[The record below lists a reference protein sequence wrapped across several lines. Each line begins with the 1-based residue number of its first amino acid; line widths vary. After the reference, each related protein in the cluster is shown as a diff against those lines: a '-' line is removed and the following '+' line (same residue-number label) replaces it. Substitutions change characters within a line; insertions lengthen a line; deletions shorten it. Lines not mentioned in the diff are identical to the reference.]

1 MVYVVRVLG
10 MALCLSWSLA
20 ASAAGVEVWL
30 SSEDGEYQLTPA
42 GPIECETGVRP
53 WGDTITV
60 EPGTTH
66 QQVLGMGFSFEHA
79 TCENLYKLSPEK
91 REEVIRKLVDPVE
104 GIGMNLMRV
113 CIGTSDF
120 VGEPYYSYCD
130 LPEGETDPGLTHFSI
145 EKDRAYVLP
154 VIKAAQAINP
164 DLLFFASPWSPP
176 GWMTSNGKL
185 EGGRLERKWYDAYA
199 LYLVKFLRAY
209 EAEGVP
215 MRAITV
221 QNEPGHAD
229 PNYPTCLWRPED
241 QRDFIRDSLGPL
253 FDQEGITT
261 PIWCWDHNYSFID
274 FPRTVLSD
282 PGAAKYCEG
291 TGWHSYEGKPEAM
304 ATLTSEFPEKDAFF
318 TEGSTFFTRG
328 AIDLIGIF
336 RNGAR
341 SYNGWVILLDE
352 KRRPNRGPHF
362 ASPTC
367 IVLNSETLELKYRF
381 DYYMY
386 GQFMKFIARGAVRL
400 ESTVGDRDFNSI
412 AFRNPDGSLV
422 LVAANNAKHIHRFT
436 VRCGEQAFRASLPA
450 KSVGTFRWG
459 VPEVENAR

>member
-1 MVYVVRVLG
+1 MKSVVQLLAVFL
-10 MALCLSWSLA
+10 AVPLA
-20 ASAAGVEVWL
+20 AAAQAGTVEVWL
-30 SSEDGEYQLTPA
+30 SSEDGAHQLTPGA
-42 GPIECETGVRP
+42 PIALEAEMRSR
-53 WGDTITV
+53 
-60 EPGTTH
+60 GTTLVIEPEKTH
-66 QQVLGMGFSFEHA
+66 QRMLGMGASFEHA
-79 TCENLYKLSPEK
+79 TCENLFKLTPEK
-91 REEVIRKLVDPVE
+91 REEVIRKLVHPEE

-130 LPEGETDPGLTHFSI
+130 LPEGETDPELKHFSI

-176 GWMTSNGKL
+176 GWMTSNGKM
-185 EGGRLERKWYDAYA
+185 EGGRLEREWYGAYA
-199 LYLVKFLRAY
+199 RYLLKFLRAY

-221 QNEPGHAD
+221 QNEPAHVD

-241 QRDFIRDSLGPL
+241 QRVFLRDHLGPL

-261 PIWCWDHNYSFID
+261 PVWCWDHNYNFED

-282 PGAAKYCEG
+282 PDAAKYCEG
-291 TGWHSYEGKPEAM
+291 TAWHFYEGEPGAM
-304 ATLTSEFPEKDAFF
+304 ARIGAEFPDKDAFF

-328 AIDLIGIF
+328 AITMIDIF

-341 SYNGWVILLDE
+341 SYNAWVILLDE
-352 KRRPNRGPHF
+352 KRQPNRGPHF
-362 ASPTC
+362 ASATS
-367 IVLNSETLELKYRF
+367 IVLDSETLELTYRF

-386 GQFMKFIARGAVRL
+386 GQFMKFIQRDAVRL
-400 ESTVGDRDFNSI
+400 ESTPGDRDFNSI
-412 AFRNPDGSLV
+412 AYQNPGGSIV
-422 LVAANNAKHIHRFT
+422 LVAANNGRRPHRFT
-436 VRCGEQAFRASLPA
+436 VQCGAYGFRASLPA
-450 KSVGTFRWG
+450 KAVGTYRWEMPPAG
-459 VPEVENAR
+459 P

>member
-1 MVYVVRVLG
+1 MIPVVR
-10 MALCLSWSLA
+10 ALILSILLTFSLTAHA
-20 ASAAGVEVWL
+20 ATVEVWL
-30 SSEDGEYQLTPA
+30 SSEDGEFQLTPGEA
-42 GPIECETGVRP
+42 IPLEQDVRAQ
-53 WGDTITV
+53 GTVVTID
-60 EPGTTH
+60 PARTH
-66 QQVLGMGFSFEHA
+66 QRMLGMGASFEHA
-79 TCENLYKLSPEK
+79 TCENLFKLTPEK
-91 REEVIRKLVDPVE
+91 REEVIRKLVDPVD
-104 GIGMNLMRV
+104 GIGMNFMRV

-130 LPEGETDPGLTHFSI
+130 LPEGETDPELTHFSI

-185 EGGRLERKWYDAYA
+185 EGGRLLREWYDAYA

-215 MRAITV
+215 MRSITV
-221 QNEPGHAD
+221 QNEPAHVD

-241 QRDFIRDSLGPL
+241 QRDFLRDHLGPL

-261 PIWCWDHNYSFID
+261 PVWCWDHNYKFED

-291 TGWHSYEGKPEAM
+291 TAWHFYEGKPESM
-304 ATLTSEFPEKDAFF
+304 ATIGAEFPGKDTFF

-328 AIDLIGIF
+328 AIKMIDIF

-341 SYNGWVILLDE
+341 SYNSWVVMLNE
-352 KRRPNRGPHF
+352 KRQPNRGPHF

-367 IVLNSETLELKYRF
+367 IEINSETNEVTYRF

-386 GQFMKFIARGAVRL
+386 GQFMKFIARDAVRL
-400 ESTVGDRDFNSI
+400 ESTPGDGKFNSI
-412 AFRNPDGSLV
+412 AFQNPDGSII
-422 LVAANNAKHIHRFT
+422 LVAANSAKTTGQFT
-436 VRCGEQAFRASLPA
+436 VQVSGHAFRASLPS
-450 KSVGTFRWG
+450 KSVGTYRWQL
-459 VPEVENAR
+459 PAN